1 MEISETIAS
10 ESAPQVEQ
18 DSTMVN
24 GDEQDEA
31 HYFCWKSSY
40 QSSSAIVIMVPDP
53 RRPPEDVEESD

>member
-31 HYFCWKSSY
+31 NYFCWKGSY
-40 QSSSAIVIMVPDP
+40 QSSSATVIMVPDP